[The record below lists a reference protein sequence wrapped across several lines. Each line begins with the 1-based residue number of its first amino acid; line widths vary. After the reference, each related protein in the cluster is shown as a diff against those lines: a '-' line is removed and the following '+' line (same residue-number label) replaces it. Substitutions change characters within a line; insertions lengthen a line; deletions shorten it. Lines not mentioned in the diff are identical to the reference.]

1 MGLITGFIEGTVN
14 YMDGATP
21 KMLPFQ
27 DKVEEASFKYS
38 GELLMSETFSAQGIK
53 GASSACP
60 FKEEASFELMTT
72 NISWSFLQAS
82 VGQASSTRTAPIP
95 VSFSGVVSDADT
107 ITLPSAPVTGQPL
120 TVADE
125 LGVQYTV
132 TVSGSTVTFANGNE
146 GKKVTVSYFAA
157 AAAGQR
163 ELALGKGERLGEF
176 SVYGRF
182 FGCPD
187 TYLIYAKRVVVRPEL
202 DLGVGANPASAGM
215 VLQCLR
221 DDEGAF
227 AYIIPLS

>member
-1 MGLITGFIEGTVN
+1 MGLITGFIEGTVS
-14 YMDGATP
+14 YMDNDTP
-21 KMLPFQ
+21 KLLPFQ

-60 FKEEASFELMTT
+60 FSEEASFELTTT

-95 VSFSGVVSDADT
+95 VSFSGVVSESNT
-107 ITLPSAPVTGQPL
+107 ITLPSAPVTGQPI
-120 TVADE
+120 TAADI
-125 LGVQYTV
+125 LGIQYAATASGATV
-132 TVSGSTVTFANGNE
+132 TLPAGAA
-146 GKKVTVSYFAA
+146 GKKVTIGYFASVPND
-157 AAAGQR
+157 QR
-163 ELALGKGERLGEF
+163 ELALGKGQRLGEF

-187 TYLIYAKRVVVRPEL
+187 TYLIYAKRVVVKPEL
-202 DLGVGANPASAGM
+202 DLGVGDNPASAGM
-215 VLQCLR
+215 TLQCLR

>member
-14 YMDGATP
+14 FMDGATP
-21 KMLPFQ
+21 KLLPFQ

-60 FKEEASFELMTT
+60 FSEEASFELKTT
-72 NISWSFLQAS
+72 NISWAFLQAS
-82 VGQASSTRTAPIP
+82 TGQASSTRTAPIP
-95 VSFSGVVSDADT
+95 VSFSGVVSTNDT
-107 ITLPSAPVTGQPL
+107 LTLPSAPAGQPL

-125 LGVQYTV
+125 LGTQYTV
-132 TVSGSTVTFANGNE
+132 TVSGSTVTFDNGNE
-146 GKKVTVSYFAA
+146 GKKVTVSYFTAA
-157 AAAGQR
+157 ADGQR

-187 TYLIYAKRVVVRPEL
+187 TYLIYAKRVIVKPEL
-202 DLGVGANPASAGM
+202 DLSVGANPASAGM
-215 VLQCLR
+215 TLQCLR

>member
-14 YMDGATP
+14 YMDGNTP

-60 FKEEASFELMTT
+60 FSEEASFELKTT
-72 NISWSFLQAS
+72 NISWAFLQAS
-82 VGQASSTRTAPIP
+82 VGQADSARTAPIP
-95 VSFSGVVSDADT
+95 VSFSGITDGDAEL
-107 ITLPSAPVTGQPL
+107 TLPSAPASGL
-120 TVADE
+120 TVTASDE
-125 LGVQYTV
+125 FGVQYEVTV
-132 TVSGSTVTFANGNE
+132 TGSTVAFGDGQEN
-146 GKKVTVSYFAA
+146 KKVTVSYFTNPANN
-157 AAAGQR
+157 QR
-163 ELALGKGERLGEF
+163 ELALGKNERLGEF

-187 TYLIYAKRVVVRPEL
+187 TYLIYAKRVIVKPEL

-215 VLQCLR
+215 TLQCLR
-221 DDEGAF
+221 DADGAF
-227 AYIIPLS
+227 AYIIPLR

>member
-1 MGLITGFIEGTVN
+1 MGLITGFIEGTVT
-14 YMDGATP
+14 YMDGTTP
-21 KMLPFQ
+21 KLLPFQ

-60 FKEEASFELMTT
+60 FSEEASFELMTT

-95 VSFSGVVSDADT
+95 VSYSGIIDADNEL
-107 ITLPSAPVTGQPL
+107 TLPSAPVAGQPI
-120 TVADE
+120 TAADE

-132 TVSGSTVTFANGNE
+132 TVTGSTAAFATGNA

-157 AAAGQR
+157 AANGQR

-187 TYLIYAKRVVVRPEL
+187 TYLIYAKRVVVKPEL

-215 VLQCLR
+215 ILQCLR
-221 DDEGAF
+221 DDDGAF